1 MRDGP
6 PLKSRE
12 RRLLAAGALVGLVLA
27 VIGVRFVVW
36 PEAAIRFFGLPA
48 DGQGR
53 GLAAVVGFRDLWL
66 GGLAV
71 AFAALREWRALA
83 LWLVLGAAVCV
94 ADAGLVWS
102 SGGKASRIAFHL
114 GSGVFCA
121 VLGRLA
127 WRRAARR

>member
-1 MRDGP
+1 MRDIP
-6 PLKSRE
+6 PLKSRD
-12 RRLLAAGALVGLVLA
+12 RRLLALGALAGLVLA

-48 DGQGR
+48 NGQGR
-53 GLAAVVGFRDLWL
+53 GLAAVIGYRDLWL

-71 AFAALREWRALA
+71 AFAVFREWRALA
-83 LWLVLGAAVCV
+83 LWLVLGAGVCA

-102 SGGKASRIAFHL
+102 AGGKASRIAFHL

-121 VLGRLA
+121 VLGVA
-127 WRRAARR
+127 VWRRAGRR